1 MIIYTTDAVPTA
13 YNSASGWSGTSST
26 YPCCRAPLYR
36 TSCNAVSCYAT
47 KHATTN
53 AHAVQHKQ
61 YAMQPCNVAT
71 GAACYHANG
80 AGTFPAS

>member
-36 TSCNAVSCYAT
+36 TSCNAVSCYVT

-61 YAMQPCNVAT
+61 YAMQPCNIDT